1 MPAKRISPS
10 CKAKCTETFHGNK
23 YANGRWNADS
33 ASFSCSFRGILHFFH
48 AKTVSLFS
56 KSHDYGTTI

>member
-56 KSHDYGTTI
+56 KPHDYGTTI